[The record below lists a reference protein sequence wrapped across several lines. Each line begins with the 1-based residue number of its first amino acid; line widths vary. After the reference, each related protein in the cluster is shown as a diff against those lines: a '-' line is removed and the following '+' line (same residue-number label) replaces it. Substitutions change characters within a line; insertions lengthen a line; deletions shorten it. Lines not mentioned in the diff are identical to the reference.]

1 MKKTKFAVLLT
12 AFMAVLGLSSCLG
25 EPDPYNTVTE
35 IMRVQ
40 GFMPLYSF

>member
-25 EPDPYNTVTE
+25 YRIYGSVGIEFLF
-35 IMRVQ
+35 
-40 GFMPLYSF
+40 G

>member
-25 EPDPYNTVTE
+25 EPDPCGTYKFKLINF
-35 IMRVQ
+35 R
-40 GFMPLYSF
+40 Y